1 MPHVDLVSK
10 LSTLFRPS
18 FAIAMRKLPLKSSA
32 FLKMWTSKT
41 NELVSD
47 NATANVDT
55 MPDTVEEVLISKSA
69 FLGDELCAK
78 FVEAYFIITERE
90 QKG

>member
-1 MPHVDLVSK
+1 MPHVDLVSE

-47 NATANVDT
+47 NGDT